1 MYLLIRCRV
10 DTWRG
15 KWEFY
20 LDFSFILIKTVKNEI
35 SPNDMNKSFIQDFG
49 SSTTW
54 SHVKWMLH
62 HFFFQIFTF
71 KLYLVIFLS
80 WTLFV
85 VIIFVIVFGPSAVA
99 RAALWNRVCPPLCL
113 SRCLCGIGWLVFSEF
128 WHGVRNPYE
137 FVGDRIRLF
146 EKTFHH
152 IWGKLAKNGPKIGFS
167 GFIE

>member
-1 MYLLIRCRV
+1 MKSV
-10 DTWRG
+10 QMTWTSRSF
-15 KWEFY
+15 KT
-20 LDFSFILIKTVKNEI
+20 LDQAPLGPMWNECYI
-35 SPNDMNKSFIQDFG
+35 
-49 SSTTW
+49 T
-54 SHVKWMLH
+54 
-62 HFFFQIFTF
+62 FFFQIFTF

-152 IWGKLAKNGPKIGFS
+152 IWGKLAKNGLKIGFS